1 MSIVVVNRKN
11 PLPVGHGNRHVFYC
25 GRGTP
30 LGNKF
35 VMYDEAQRNEVCD
48 KYAIYFDQ
56 FVNKIH
62 ELTDSDDIAQARAMI
77 SMLKEIIEAVR
88 YFDTVFLECFCAP
101 KRCHCDTIKA
111 YVEEKSE

>member
-11 PLPVGHGNRHVFYC
+11 PLPIGYGNRHVFYC

-35 VMYDEAQRNEVCD
+35 VMYDETQRNEVCD
-48 KYAIYFDQ
+48 KYQEYFDQ
-56 FVNKIH
+56 FVLRPQ
-62 ELTDSDDIAQARAMI
+62 ELTEPVDIDQSRAMI

-101 KRCHCDTIKA
+101 KRCHCDTIKSYIIGA
-111 YVEEKSE
+111 